1 MAPMNQDSL
10 LAKSGNS
17 LNHTLSLSSIR
28 PSLQSVVCALVG
40 IVTLVCAGA
49 GLGLA
54 QQASSDQSTGSLAKQ
69 AQNPVAHMISVP
81 FQNNFN
87 FGAGAK
93 EDLQN
98 VLNIQPVVPFHL
110 SEHWNLITRTIVPV
124 VRQPV
129 LAPGL
134 DEKFGLGDIQMSLF
148 LSPAKPGKVL
158 WGAGPIISVPSATG
172 KVLGTGKLSVGPSAV
187 VLSTQGP
194 WVLGALFNNPISVAG
209 KDDRKKVN
217 QMLIQPFVNYNMKK
231 GWYLVTS
238 PFITADWKRDPDDR
252 WTVPVGGG
260 VGRILRLGKQPVNLQ
275 AQAFYNV
282 THPDGTATWS
292 LRLQFQLLF
301 PQKRAAHGK

>member
-1 MAPMNQDSL
+1 MFRITKGRVNTL
-10 LAKSGNS
+10 L
-17 LNHTLSLSSIR
+17 
-28 PSLQSVVCALVG
+28 G
-40 IVTLVCAGA
+40 IVTLLWVGA
-49 GLGLA
+49 AAALA
-54 QQASSDQSTGSLAKQ
+54 QDAQPDQNTGSLAKQ

-93 EDLQN
+93 EDFQN

-110 SEHWNLITRTIVPV
+110 NERWNLITRTIIPV

-134 DEKFGLGDIQMSLF
+134 DDKFGLGDIQLSLF

-158 WGAGPIISVPSATG
+158 WGAGPIIQVPSATG
-172 KVLGTGKLSVGPSAV
+172 KVLGTGKLSIGPSAV
-187 VLSTQGP
+187 ALTTQGP

-238 PFITADWKRDPDDR
+238 PFITADWKRDSDDR

-260 VGRILRLGKQPVNLQ
+260 VGRILRLGHQPVNVQ

-282 THPDGTATWS
+282 THPDGAAKWS

-301 PQKRAAHGK
+301 PQKPATHRK